1 MSKTKKILAAITN
14 EASQYLNTPFEMT
27 KEILEEKLWDHYSEL
42 PNPLWYEQ
50 PIQTDI
56 NVDDII
62 KPEPEPK
69 NDSKL

>member
-1 MSKTKKILAAITN
+1 MKNKDEIV
-14 EASQYLNTPFEMT
+14 EREM
-27 KEILEEKLWDHYSEL
+27 WDHYSEL

-69 NDSKL
+69 KR